1 MKYEEA
7 MKYITEVGNF
17 GSNYGL
23 ERTYKLL
30 EHLGNPERDLKLI
43 HIAGTNG
50 KGSTTS
56 MITEILMGEG
66 YKVGMYTSPFIE
78 EFEERIQINRNN
90 IPKESLAILM
100 DEIKVA
106 VDKVIEAGYNH
117 PPEFEII
124 TVLMLLYFK
133 KENIDF
139 GVIEVGL
146 GGTLDSTNVIK
157 PIIQVITSISFDHT
171 NLLGNTLEKIAREKA
186 GIIKRGIPT
195 VIYPQQEEVLKV
207 IKNKCFEM
215 DSELYIANNENLK
228 FKNIVNLD
236 KPYQLLKYNNE
247 IDILLPL
254 LGEHQIINLSVAMQA
269 IEVLN
274 SKNIIDISI
283 ANIVKS
289 IKNVSW
295 KGRLEVLSNNP
306 YVVIDGAHNIQGIKT
321 LSRNIKKYFK
331 YENLYLILGI
341 LADKDVEEMIKII
354 TPMAKKVYSVTPNSI
369 RGELAESLKDEVS
382 KFNKNCK
389 AFDKYE
395 EAYLEALNDA
405 SEKDLILASG
415 SLYMIGDMRKIIRKI
430 SQ

>member
-1 MKYEEA
+1 MRYDEA

-23 ERTYKLL
+23 ERTHKLL
-30 EHLGNPERDLKLI
+30 EYLDNPEKNLKLI

-117 PPEFEII
+117 PTEIEII

-274 SKNIIDISI
+274 NKNIIDISI

-321 LSRNIKKYFK
+321 LSRNIKNYFK

>member
-117 PPEFEII
+117 PTEFEII

-186 GIIKRGIPT
+186 GIIKKGIPT

-274 SKNIIDISI
+274 NKNIIDISI

-321 LSRNIKKYFK
+321 LSRNLKKYFK

>member
-66 YKVGMYTSPFIE
+66 HKVGMYTSPFIE

-117 PPEFEII
+117 PTEFEII

-228 FKNIVNLD
+228 FENIVNLD

-274 SKNIIDISI
+274 NKNIIDISI

>member
-117 PPEFEII
+117 PTEFEII

-228 FKNIVNLD
+228 FENIVNLD